1 MEKEAVMTKEVVEQ
15 LSEAQIEE
23 SMKHGYAVLDSV
35 LTNALDEKY
44 NKGYIDGFGKG
55 FKYGALFF
63 VALGVGMGIGVLHI
77 HLKHK
82 KDGKK

>member
-44 NKGYIDGFGKG
+44 SEGYIDGFNKG
-55 FKYGALFF
+55 FKYGTLFF
-63 VALGVGMGIGVLHI
+63 VALGVGIGIRVLHDHI
-77 HLKHK
+77 KNK